1 MLRHCA
7 GHGGGVG
14 DGGGGGGGDGGGD
27 GGKLLACMR
36 NSKFN
41 RLSNVHK
48 HMNKTSIRSLL

>member
-14 DGGGGGGGDGGGD
+14 DGGGD
-27 GGKLLACMR
+27 GGKLLAC
-36 NSKFN
+36 SKFN

>member
-1 MLRHCA
+1 MLRHYA
-7 GHGGGVG
+7 GHGGDV
-14 DGGGGGGGDGGGD
+14 GDGGGD